1 MRMLSG
7 KSAAAYVREIE
18 RRSSRLEKIEPAVRR
33 IVEDVR
39 RNGDRAL
46 LKYARKFDSLAPKQG
61 LRVSQMPNCARRGR
75 ARR

>member
-1 MRMLSG
+1 MRTLSG

-18 RRSSRLEKIEPAVRR
+18 QRSSRLEKIEPAVRR

-46 LKYARKFDSLAPKQG
+46 LKYARKFDALAPRS
-61 LRVSQMPNCARRGR
+61 RVCE
-75 ARR
+75 